1 MAKESSFDIVS
12 NLDLQEVDNSVNQA
26 KKEVVNRYDL
36 KSTKSEIALDKEGL
50 RITITTEN
58 DMALRAVVDILQSKM
73 VKRSISL
80 KALDL
85 GKVRPAAAGRVSQDI
100 ALVSG
105 ISADKAREI
114 NQLIK
119 NSKIKVRSQV
129 EGDKLRI
136 VAKSKDLL
144 QETIALI
151 KEADVDIPLQFV
163 NFR

>member
-12 NLDLQEVDNSVNQA
+12 NLDLQEVDNAVNQA
-26 KKEVVNRYDL
+26 KKEVMNRYDL

-50 RITITTEN
+50 RISITTDN

-85 GKVRPAAAGRVSQDI
+85 GKIKPAAAGRVSQDI
-100 ALVSG
+100 VLVSG

-144 QETIALI
+144 QETIILI